1 MASCATTMPKANTWK
16 LGGKRPHNHECF
28 VTGKSRKTSDFSN
41 EKVLNK
47 TQTTRQ
53 SPQRPLNE
61 ITREMQ
67 KPISDVD
74 GNPSK
79 TTRELVAVS
88 SETFESDSLPVGSDT
103 VTYVNNLF
111 SPVNKLQAI
120 PLTLDELRRR
130 TEYPEFF
137 GRSEMVAY
145 LRHSKTT
152 GNELISRYNLK
163 SRSKRSKVNV
173 LSRLCEREAQTLANG
188 IHTMNSEYFPTDYVA
203 DTMKQHMEH
212 EKSEKEESGRND
224 TEVHNNKDTVNSTIS
239 MLQNLRKSLE
249 QPDAELAK
257 DLEVFERA
265 THTFGCQNIVNHISF
280 VEGYLVELQ
289 KKL

>member
-1 MASCATTMPKANTWK
+1 MASCETSISKTSTWK
-16 LGGKRPHNHECF
+16 VGRKRPHNHECF
-28 VTGKSRKTSDFSN
+28 VSGKSRKTSDLSN
-41 EKVLNK
+41 GKVLDKN
-47 TQTTRQ
+47 QTCRQ
-53 SPQRPLNE
+53 SPQRPLSE

-67 KPISDVD
+67 KPTSEVD
-74 GNPSK
+74 GDPLK
-79 TTRELVAVS
+79 TTRELVTVS
-88 SETFESDSLPVGSDT
+88 SETSKSDSPPAGGDT

-163 SRSKRSKVNV
+163 PRSKRSKVNV
-173 LSRLCEREAQTLANG
+173 LSRLCEREARTLANG

-203 DTMKQHMEH
+203 DTMKQHMEQERMTN
-212 EKSEKEESGRND
+212 EKAESEVND
-224 TEVHNNKDTVNSTIS
+224 TQSHDDNKETINST
-239 MLQNLRKSLE
+239 M
-249 QPDAELAK
+249 
-257 DLEVFERA
+257 
-265 THTFGCQNIVNHISF
+265 
-280 VEGYLVELQ
+280 
-289 KKL
+289 